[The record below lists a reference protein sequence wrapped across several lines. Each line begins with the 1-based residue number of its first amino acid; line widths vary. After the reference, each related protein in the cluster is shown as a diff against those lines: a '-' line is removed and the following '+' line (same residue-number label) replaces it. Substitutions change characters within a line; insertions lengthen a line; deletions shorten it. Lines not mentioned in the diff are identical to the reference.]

1 MENPLT
7 CDDSVLKNCFNSD
20 RPTCSVSPSQQTVLE
35 PPCHEAENG
44 GEERSRKTT
53 QSDAPLAM
61 DTESDILGRR
71 RKPTLIRSRT
81 FDPSILSQ
89 LQSDTESK
97 IERKKLRSCQF
108 LRTNNQYHKVFKDIN
123 ENEQLKQSYTCALQK
138 DILYQGRLFVSDN
151 WICFHSKVFGKD
163 TKIVIPVTSVK
174 VIQKTKT
181 AILVPNA
188 LVITTAQEKYVFV
201 SLLSRDTTYKVLM
214 SVCFHLEDKC
224 LGNSSIPTS
233 AHRNYRVIPSA
244 LPLDFTADLSNLDGP
259 VSHRRQVI
267 GDSSS
272 SDSPDL
278 PEYEKLSEYP
288 KHSQVFKNVVK
299 QDSVSVTY
307 PQQAKHEQCAYD
319 VKAMRQYSFNGLL
332 MVYLI
337 LVFILVLSSCYMAL
351 KIISLEQRL
360 TSLRSMT
367 ELSLSGFRDD
377 HHSLHPEDNAEI
389 YSVLSMNLVKLE
401 KIQRNLQRL
410 LKKT

>member
-7 CDDSVLKNCFNSD
+7 CDDSVLKNCYNSD

-97 IERKKLRSCQF
+97 IERKKLRSCQSVLLNGKDQISYSYIIFQF

-188 LVITTAQEKYVFV
+188 LVITTAQEK
-201 SLLSRDTTYKVLM
+201 
-214 SVCFHLEDKC
+214 DKC
-224 LGNSSIPTS
+224 LGNSSIPAS

-367 ELSLSGFRDD
+367 ELSLSGDD

-401 KIQRNLQRL
+401 KVP
-410 LKKT
+410 T